1 MVVVPNRGIDDTS
14 SLKSKLNSTGGPSS
28 VVLEQENIDET
39 VSPKNTE
46 ITHLVPVP
54 DPVPVPVPVSKA
66 PPNLS
71 GFMGTKSKASTRQ
84 NKVEI
89 KEIKIPKIA
98 IIDEVKEVVSLPI
111 AHTPVHVPIIN
122 TTEFPV
128 DRYLPPA
135 EGILNMRVYDAVAL
149 KKDYKIMTAVER
161 EFILEMGKE
170 SGKIEELEILDEISF
185 R

>member
-1 MVVVPNRGIDDTS
+1 MVVVPNRGMDDTS
-14 SLKSKLNSTGGPSS
+14 SLKSKLNITGGPSS
-28 VVLEQENIDET
+28 VVLEQENIDVT
-39 VSPKNTE
+39 VSPQNTE

-54 DPVPVPVPVSKA
+54 DPVPVSKA

-98 IIDEVKEVVSLPI
+98 IKDEVKEVVSLPI

-122 TTEFPV
+122 TTDFPV